1 MKSKSSHPGLTG
13 MYRRFESAA
22 TCIAERIY
30 SSLCSPL
37 AERAHRLS
45 RSGQFM
51 ELVSMTA
58 DPLQYTDAGLFRDD
72 YLACELMSKFDSFE
86 LGVDRAQLAFDKFL
100 SAEEQCRRTNVDWS
114 ERYVSGLTTPYTP
127 ESFLWTARVKIAS
140 MLGPFDWDEA
150 SARFGFGPGASTSL
164 GRDRGDAYFKFG
176 VVRPHTTKA
185 NSLLALAA
193 VKSSPGWFNH
203 LLGTRSRDDFL
214 NLPTMKQVEEL
225 FEIVRGNKVTTVPKS
240 AKIDRVI
247 AIEPDLNMYVQK
259 GIGSVLRSRLKRV
272 GVNLDDQTWN
282 QQLAHLAS
290 STGEYATIDL
300 SSASDTVS
308 LRLVEEL
315 LPPDWF
321 EAIKQSRSSQGT
333 MPDGSVISYQKVSS
347 MGNGFTFELESLIFW
362 ALCSSVISLLRP
374 ARRRLAIYG
383 DDIIVST
390 EICHTVLWLL
400 RWWGFTP
407 NTAKT
412 HVSGPFR
419 ESCGKHYFNGI
430 DVTPFYIRRDVDSSS
445 RLISTANAIRRW
457 ARTPFGLDK
466 RLKVS
471 YLATV
476 NLLPKVLRRPTI
488 PEHFGDVALFGDFD
502 ECSPQRAKHGWE
514 GWKALG
520 YQEVFGNF
528 RPEEPP
534 LMVRNLSILD
544 KSRVE
549 VNLDAKRRSLDL
561 STVSRRSRTV
571 KWGVVKPLAVQWE
584 SYGYWL

>member
-1 MKSKSSHPGLTG
+1 MKSKRSHPGLTG

-30 SSLCSPL
+30 SSLRSPL

-51 ELVSMTA
+51 ELVSMTV
-58 DPLQYTDAGLFRDD
+58 DPSQYKDASLFRDD

-86 LGVDRAQLAFDKFL
+86 LGVDRAQLAYDKFL
-100 SAEEQCRRTNVDWS
+100 TAEEQCRCTNKRLS
-114 ERYVSGLTTPYTP
+114 ERYESGISTPYSP
-127 ESFLWTARVKIAS
+127 ESFIWTAREKIAS
-140 MLGPFDWDEA
+140 TLGPFSWDEA

-164 GRDRGDAYFKFG
+164 GRDRGDAYFKYG

-193 VKSSPGWFNH
+193 VKSSPGWFSY

-225 FEIVRGNKVTTVPKS
+225 FEIVPGNKVTTVPKS

-259 GIGSVLRSRLKRV
+259 GLGAVIRSRLKRV

-282 QQLAHLAS
+282 QQLAYIAS
-290 STGEYATIDL
+290 STGDYATIDL

-308 LRLVEEL
+308 MRLVEEL
-315 LPPDWF
+315 LPPDWV
-321 EAIKQSRSSQGT
+321 EAIKQSRSPRGT
-333 MPDGSVISYQKVSS
+333 MPDGKVIFYQKVSS

-374 ARRRLAIYG
+374 ARRRLAVYG

-400 RWWGFTP
+400 KWWGFTP
-407 NTAKT
+407 NISKT

-419 ESCGKHYFNGI
+419 ESCGKHYFSGI
-430 DVTPFYIRRDVDSSS
+430 DVTPFYIRRDVDSSD

-457 ARTPFGLDK
+457 ARTPFGLDA
-466 RLKVS
+466 RMKVS

-476 NLLPKVLRRPTI
+476 DLLPKVLRRPTI
-488 PEHFGDVALFGDFD
+488 PDHFGDIALFGDFD
-502 ECSPQRAKHGWE
+502 ECCPQRAAHGWE

-520 YQEVFGNF
+520 YQEVFGSH

-534 LMVRNLSILD
+534 LMIRNLSILD
-544 KSRVE
+544 NQIE
-549 VNLDAKRRSLDL
+549 VDVLKAKRRSIDL